1 MKTINNLIDS
11 ENFFS
16 GFLASKRQNTKSTSA
31 VGCLACILANRVI
44 AKVTFKCKRT
54 RTTFVIA

>member
-11 ENFFS
+11 ENIFS
-16 GFLASKRQNTKSTSA
+16 GFLESKRQNTKSASA

-44 AKVTFKCKRT
+44 ILGIAQCLDF
-54 RTTFVIA
+54 FV

>member
-16 GFLASKRQNTKSTSA
+16 GFLESKRQNTKSASA

-44 AKVTFKCKRT
+44 ILGIAQCLDF
-54 RTTFVIA
+54 FV

>member
-1 MKTINNLIDS
+1 MKTITYLIDS

-16 GFLASKRQNTKSTSA
+16 GFLESKHQNTKSTSA

-44 AKVTFKCKRT
+44 ILC
-54 RTTFVIA
+54 